1 MIHHSPANRYIDR
14 EKSWL
19 AFNARVLQEAA
30 DETVPL
36 LDRLR
41 FLGIFSNN
49 FDEFFRVRYAAIR
62 RLSLEGITSE
72 ELPSSYSASELLG
85 EITEIVI
92 EQQSESLRILSN
104 IEKELEKENIFMLNE
119 TQMNREQ
126 ELFVK
131 DFFIQKVGPELVTI
145 ILNDLEEFP
154 ILKDTAGYLAVKM
167 VMKTKLPDADG
178 FINPQKIRYAL
189 LEMPRTIGRFII
201 LPSSSEKQYIIMLD
215 DVIRFNLDSVFNIF
229 KYESISAHMIK
240 ITRDAQLELDSD
252 QSKSLMEKISVG
264 VKDRRIGEP
273 VRFVYDVAIGAD
285 TLEYFIT
292 HLKIDTTDSIIPG
305 GRYHN
310 RRDYMDFPT
319 LGRNDLVYQRN
330 APLPVNGL
338 SLEGSILQKIK
349 KKDYMVYAPYQS
361 YSYVIKFLREAA
373 LDPKVVAIKVTL
385 YRLARN
391 SQIISSLIN
400 AAKNGKKVTV
410 QIELQA
416 RFDEASNITYA
427 EQMQTEG
434 INLIFGVKGLKVHS
448 KICLVERMEGGK
460 LKRYGFVSTGN
471 LNESTAK
478 VYTDITVFTAH
489 PQIMKEVGRIFD
501 FFDVNYRV
509 HRYKHLIV
517 SPHYTRNKFNKLI
530 DREIL
535 NAIAGKEAY
544 IKLKMNSLTDYRMI
558 DKLYEASREGV
569 KVQLVIRGMCCLI
582 PGVPGMSE
590 NIEAISIVDN
600 YLEHPRIYI
609 FSNNGDPDIYISS
622 ADFMT
627 RNLDSRVEVSC
638 PIYDEEI
645 KKELLDTFEIGW
657 KGNVKARL
665 HSENLENKYRKRSN
679 AKPFR
684 AQLETYKYFR
694 DKLEVIYETVEP
706 EKSSSETQHTEDTT
720 AAEDTESTIL
730 YDTSSESDL

>member
-1 MIHHSPANRYIDR
+1 MIHHSPDNRYIDR

-30 DETVPL
+30 DDTVPL

-72 ELPSSYSASELLG
+72 ELPMSDSATELLG
-85 EITEIVI
+85 EITDIVI
-92 EQQSESLRILSN
+92 EQQSESLRILSV
-104 IEKELEKENIFMLNE
+104 IEKELEKEGIFMVNE
-119 TQMNREQ
+119 TQLSREQ
-126 ELFVK
+126 AVFVK
-131 DFFIQKVGPELVTI
+131 DFFVQKVSNELVTI

-154 ILKDTAGYLAVKM
+154 ILKDAAGYLAIKM
-167 VMKTKLPDADG
+167 VMKPKTPDEDG
-178 FINPQKIRYAL
+178 MISEQRVRYAVI
-189 LEMPRTIGRFII
+189 EMPRNVNRFVI
-201 LPSSSEKQYIIMLD
+201 LPSEGDKKCIILLD
-215 DVIRFNLDSVFNIF
+215 DVIRFNLHRIFSIF
-229 KYESISAHMIK
+229 KYEELSAHMIK
-240 ITRDAQLELDSD
+240 ITRDAQLDLDSD
-252 QSKSLMEKISVG
+252 QSKSLMEKIWTG
-264 VKDRRIGEP
+264 VQDRRIGEP
-273 VRFVYDVAIGAD
+273 VRFVYDQDIEPD
-285 TLEYFIT
+285 TLEYFLN
-292 HLKIDTTDSIIPG
+292 HLQIDKSDSIIPG

-319 LGRNDLVYQRN
+319 MGRTDLLYAPN
-330 APLPVNGL
+330 APLPVPGL
-338 SLEGSILQKIK
+338 PLDGNLLQKVK
-349 KKDYMVYAPYQS
+349 KKDYLLYAPYQS

-373 LDPKVVAIKVTL
+373 LDPKVQSIKITL
-385 YRLARN
+385 YRLAKN
-391 SQIISSLIN
+391 SQIISSLVN

-448 KICLVERMEGGK
+448 KICMIERLEGNK
-460 LKRYGFVSTGN
+460 IKRYGIISTGN
-471 LNESTAK
+471 FNESTAK
-478 VYTDITVFTAH
+478 VYTDVTLLTGH
-489 PQIMKEVGRIFD
+489 QQIMKEVSKIFD
-501 FFDVNYRV
+501 FFDVNYKV
-509 HRYKHLIV
+509 YRYKHLIV
-517 SPHYTRNKFNKLI
+517 SPHYTRNKFYKFI
-530 DREIL
+530 DKEIL

-544 IKLKMNSLTDYRMI
+544 IKLKMNSLTDFRMI

-569 KVQLVIRGMCCLI
+569 KIQLIIRGMCCLI
-582 PGVPGMSE
+582 PGVPGMSD
-590 NIEAISIVDN
+590 NIDAISIVDN

-609 FSNNGDPDIYISS
+609 FANGGSPDVYISS

-627 RNLDSRVEVSC
+627 RNLDSRVEVTC

-645 KKELLDTFEIGW
+645 KQELIDTFEIGW

-665 HSENLENKYRKRSN
+665 HSENLQNKYRKRPN

-684 AQLETYKYFR
+684 AQFETYNYYR
-694 DKLEVIYETVEP
+694 NKLDVIYEVVKPDANED
-706 EKSSSETQHTEDTT
+706 ESQHLSTSAPQHLTEND
-720 AAEDTESTIL
+720 
-730 YDTSSESDL
+730 